1 MFIPS
6 TGNPPQA
13 RAMKHVPRRVNPAF
27 PFRAAARPA
36 PPGARGGSRNGAD
49 GNGTPTPRFALTT
62 GVRARP
68 PHGGGGRRV
77 VRGHVAEPWTYAS
90 ARRREGR
97 PVPATASGG
106 ARRLV
111 CGQQP
116 DKGGRA
122 GTAWTPLTCAGAP
135 GSGQDK
141 ATKPG
146 RPGVRPR
153 PRVVTRADG
162 GGSSHFPFVAGDA
175 CRGHRAVGVAFL
187 PPPGPALARGRSLPG
202 QFRIVAKRDGTVRG
216 GRSPGR
222 EKKKTR
228 APVILAG
235 ELDAATSPAAG
246 NQLPSP

>member
-1 MFIPS
+1 
-6 TGNPPQA
+6 
-13 RAMKHVPRRVNPAF
+13 VPRRVNPLL
-27 PFRAAARPA
+27 PVPRSYPRPA
-36 PPGARGGSRNGAD
+36 APPVARGGSRNGAD
-49 GNGTPTPRFALTT
+49 GNGTAPTPRLRW
-62 GVRARP
+62 RARP
-68 PHGGGGRRV
+68 LTSRWRWWTCGVV
-77 VRGHVAEPWTYAS
+77 VRGHVAQPWTYAS
-90 ARRREGR
+90 VLRREGR

-146 RPGVRPR
+146 RPGVRRR

-202 QFRIVAKRDGTVRG
+202 QFRIVAKRDGTIRG
-216 GRSPGR
+216 GRSSGRER
-222 EKKKTR
+222 EKKRTR
-228 APVILAG
+228 APVILRG